1 MVGRLLISTECIFR
15 KKMPEG
21 DGFVGC
27 IKNLTFTADSK
38 TRLYDLGS
46 PADGDNFTP
55 GCDAE
60 FVQVNTFFYLP
71 LTMKVKY

>member
-1 MVGRLLISTECIFR
+1 MKITTSDFLNTYFR

-27 IKNLTFTADSK
+27 IKNLTFTADSR

-46 PADGDNFTP
+46 PADGDNYTP

-60 FVQVNTFFYLP
+60 FVQVGHPF
-71 LTMKVKY
+71 